1 MSIKKT
7 TKKSLLRKESSENTR
22 LEGHL
27 RNNRSISLLSLSN
40 NLLSATFLALDFPL
54 IFSSISLIQSFL
66 NIFEKH
72 SNANSKTTTK
82 VAKSVSLNLQRLLNL
97 ADALN
102 ILPWCLQTCRSI
114 EETAQNKIQFL
125 FFFVNY
131 IRTKVIGIIQKHRK
145 VAEVRYTRL
154 AVEMSPTTN
163 SLFRGLF
170 KQKVSRFVLG
180 IFFMS
185 HVTFS
190 LFSFLGRS
198 KTK

>member
-1 MSIKKT
+1 
-7 TKKSLLRKESSENTR
+7 
-22 LEGHL
+22 
-27 RNNRSISLLSLSN
+27 
-40 NLLSATFLALDFPL
+40 LALDFPL

-180 IFFMS
+180 IFSMS
-185 HVTFS
+185 QVTFFPFFIFGAVQNQIS
-190 LFSFLGRS
+190 YNGKREMCTIRENVFCFVLFYCTCALTKDRS
-198 KTK
+198 